1 MILNIIFFPAWFSIF
16 ASEMAKVMTLVCYKG
31 WKWQKRVR
39 ACISSIF
46 LLNHGILLHR
56 QQRIEMRKREVLG
69 GADSGYEEE
78 LMEIQRQSQ
87 ENASLKSII
96 RGYIYD
102 VCWNLESWTPLSC
115 LHFVLIVYS
124 RIHATCISSS
134 SFWVQSNPLN
144 GSASGPAKYWTNKQ
158 IEPLTTTFYYVSTK
172 MGPPKTWT
180 NNRIEPLSGD
190 PLSGLDCK
198 AIVSD
203 G

>member
-1 MILNIIFFPAWFSIF
+1 MLTLENIRLYKILAIPLTYQSSFEKNVNFLNLFSKKNLPGVILNIIFFPAWFSIF

-102 VCWNLESWTPLSC
+102 VC
-115 LHFVLIVYS
+115 
-124 RIHATCISSS
+124 
-134 SFWVQSNPLN
+134 
-144 GSASGPAKYWTNKQ
+144 
-158 IEPLTTTFYYVSTK
+158 
-172 MGPPKTWT
+172 
-180 NNRIEPLSGD
+180 
-190 PLSGLDCK
+190 
-198 AIVSD
+198 
-203 G
+203 